1 MENPYREMFI
11 YLYKH
16 MLVLEDLLQKLST
29 KIGNSLDESINIP
42 WAGFDAQ
49 VNDRADI
56 EKQFADLFEK

>member
-1 MENPYREMFI
+1 
-11 YLYKH
+11 